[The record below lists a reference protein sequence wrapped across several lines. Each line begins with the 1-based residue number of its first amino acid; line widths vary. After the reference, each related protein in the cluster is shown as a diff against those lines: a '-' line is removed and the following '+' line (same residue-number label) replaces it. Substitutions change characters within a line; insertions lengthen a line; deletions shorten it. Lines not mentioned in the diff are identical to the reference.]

1 MTETFSPI
9 SWLIVGLPVLSFLL
23 IGFVIVVSGQAQR
36 LSRAVAPWV
45 LITCLA
51 AALVISLGAL
61 RETRVR
67 NAAATH
73 EAKAVVAAH
82 DNGGSHNREHEL
94 EGKPLPLSVWYQKSI
109 DWMVPEPETV
119 QPEASVVTPTP
130 PTDRTLRVGVL
141 LDPLAAS
148 MLVVVVL
155 VSLLV
160 QIYSFGYMKRE
171 EHPRFYLYMSLF
183 TASMLGLV
191 ISSSLLMLFVFWE
204 LVGLCSYLLIGFWY
218 HKPEAAR
225 AAIKA
230 FVVTRFGDLGL
241 LFAVIFLWLGYG
253 NLSFDALS
261 EAIGM
266 DPTLAPVSM
275 AVIALLIFFG
285 AMGKSAQFPLHIWL
299 PDAMEGPTSV
309 SALIHAATMVAAGI
323 FLVARTFF
331 IFEAGPASLLVVAL
345 IGAFTALLAASIG
358 LAQNDMKKVMA
369 YSTISQLGYM
379 MMGLGLA
386 VPAAAFFHLTT
397 HAFFKALLFLT
408 AGSVI
413 HAVHTQN
420 IWEMGGLWKKMKVT
434 AVTCAIG
441 GLALAGIVPFAGFFS
456 KDKLLEGAW
465 EAMLGHAHG
474 AAAASIG
481 AGVGTLIL
489 VMALAGV
496 VMTAFYTTR
505 MWVLVFL
512 GKPRSHEA
520 EHAHESPFSM
530 TFALVVLAAITLV
543 AGFWLVPGLTEMQW
557 RADNGFHLSPVGII
571 GFILA
576 VGGILW
582 GYRVYS
588 KAPAEEPLRKLGF
601 VYAGMVNLWW
611 VNAFFVWLAGTV
623 VLGLGS
629 FIRWFDKTV
638 VDGGL
643 VDGTAWLTGRVG
655 HTFRRVGAGPLPGQL
670 QYYAF
675 VIFLVAVL
683 VILGVS
689 FIGSLGLTMGVAAR

>member
-9 SWLIVGLPVLSFLL
+9 SWLIVALPVLSFLL
-23 IGFVIVVSGQAQR
+23 IALVMIVSGKTQR
-36 LSRAVAPWV
+36 LARAVAPWV
-45 LITCLA
+45 LIACLL
-51 AALVISLGAL
+51 AALVISLGSL
-61 RETRVR
+61 RETLARDAQTAHIV
-67 NAAATH
+67 
-73 EAKAVVAAH
+73 AVEDH
-82 DNGGSHNREHEL
+82 GGSFNHEP
-94 EGKPLPLSVWYQKSI
+94 EPRPLSTWYQTSLN
-109 DWMVPEPETV
+109 WMVPEAPTE
-119 QPEASVVTPTP
+119 QPLTSVVTVKP
-130 PTDRTLRVGVL
+130 PIDRTLKVGVL
-141 LDPLAAS
+141 LDPLAAT
-148 MLVVVVL
+148 MLVVVLL

-171 EHPRFYLYMSLF
+171 EHPRFYLFMSLF

-191 ISSSLLMLFVFWE
+191 IAGSLLMLFIFWE

-218 HKPEAAR
+218 QKPEAAR

-241 LFAVIFLWLGYG
+241 LFAVILLWLKYG
-253 NLSFDALS
+253 DLSFAHLNQ
-261 EAIGM
+261 AIAG
-266 DPTLAPVSM
+266 PGASVETAFLTL
-275 AVIALLIFFG
+275 IAILIFFG
-285 AMGKSAQFPLHIWL
+285 ACGKSAQFPLHIWL

-323 FLVARTFF
+323 YLVARTFF
-331 IFEAGPASLLVVAL
+331 IFEMAPIALLVVAL
-345 IGAFTALLAASIG
+345 IGAFTALFAASIA
-358 LAQNDMKKVMA
+358 LAQVDMKKVMA

-420 IWEMGGLWKKMKVT
+420 IWEMGGLFKKMKVT
-434 AVTCAIG
+434 AVTCLIG

-489 VMALAGV
+489 LMALAGV

-505 MWVLVFL
+505 MWTLVFL
-512 GKPRSHEA
+512 GKPRSLEA
-520 EHAHESPFSM
+520 EHAHESPPSM
-530 TFALVVLAAITLV
+530 TFALILLAAVTLV
-543 AGFWLVPGLTEMQW
+543 AGFLLIPALTGMQW
-557 RADNGFHLSPVGII
+557 LEQNAFHVSPVGII
-571 GFILA
+571 GFVLA
-576 VGGILW
+576 VGGIAG
-582 GYRVYS
+582 GYLVYG
-588 KAPAEEPLRKLGF
+588 KAPAQEPLRKLGF

-611 VNAFFVWLAGTV
+611 VNALFVFLAGHV

-629 FIRWFDKTV
+629 VIRWFDKTV

-675 VIFLVAVL
+675 VIFLIAVL
-683 VILGVS
+683 VILGIS
-689 FIGSLGLTMGVAAR
+689 ARETLGFTMGVAGR